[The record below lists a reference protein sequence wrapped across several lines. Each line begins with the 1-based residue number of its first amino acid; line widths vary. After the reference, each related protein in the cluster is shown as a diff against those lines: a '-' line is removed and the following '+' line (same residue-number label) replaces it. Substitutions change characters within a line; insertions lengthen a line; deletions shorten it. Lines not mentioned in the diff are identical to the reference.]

1 MIISA
6 LPYIYLFDDFIFNE
20 FQEIDKEIEKASKE
34 QEEQL
39 KKQAEVDARKRK
51 EREEKEEK
59 LRKQEEVEA
68 RQRKER
74 EDHEKKLQKQ
84 KNDEIKKKQEKA
96 KVSLFY
102 FVLHLFIHCTS
113 LCYVSIVA

>member
-1 MIISA
+1 MII
-6 LPYIYLFDDFIFNE
+6 YIYLFDDFIFNE

-59 LRKQEEVEA
+59 LRKQEELEA

-74 EDHEKKLQKQ
+74 EDHQKKLQKQ
-84 KNDEIKKKQEKA
+84 KNDEIKEKQEKA
-96 KVSLFY
+96 KVSLLY
-102 FVLHLFIHCTS
+102 FVLHLFIHCAL